1 MLVGSRRTGPSKMIE
16 NNTAITVG
24 ELTRQIK
31 EILEGSFSQLWVEGE
46 ISNYI
51 HHSSGHMYF
60 TLKDDE
66 AEIRCAMF
74 KGNNQ
79 YLRFKPENGMKVLL
93 SGRISVYA
101 PRGQYQ
107 LISTRLEP
115 AGLGTLFLAFEALKK
130 RLSAEGLFDDE
141 FKKPLPKIPETIG
154 LITSKTGAAVKDII
168 NVLGRRA
175 PYVKLILRPTL
186 VQGDEAAVD
195 IVNAIQ
201 EMDTSCEP
209 DLIIFG
215 RGGGS
220 LEDLW
225 PFNEEKV
232 ARAIFDC
239 QTPTISAVGHETDT
253 TIADLVADLRAPTP
267 SAAAELAAPSIDE
280 LMQSLQTV
288 DEKMR
293 ALLERKLEYFWQ
305 KMDHIQDRFA
315 LQRPDAFINR
325 MTDLNTHLISALK
338 QSILMKLQSRFGQ
351 LETLLAEL
359 TVLNPKSILDR
370 GYAIATADSGKI
382 IHSPN
387 ELKTGE
393 LFRLQLAKGI
403 ISARKEKNTDTHQKK
418 V

>member
-1 MLVGSRRTGPSKMIE
+1 MIE

-175 PYVKLILRPTL
+175 PYVKLILQPTL
-186 VQGDEAAVD
+186 VQGDEAAAD

-293 ALLERKLEYFWQ
+293 ALLVRKLEYYWQ

>member
-1 MLVGSRRTGPSKMIE
+1 MIE

-130 RLSAEGLFDDE
+130 RLSTEGLFDDE

>member
-1 MLVGSRRTGPSKMIE
+1 MIE
-16 NNTAITVG
+16 NNTTITVG

-154 LITSKTGAAVKDII
+154 LITSKTGAAVKDMI

-175 PYVKLILRPTL
+175 PYVKLILQPTL
-186 VQGDEAAVD
+186 VQGDEAAAD

>member
-1 MLVGSRRTGPSKMIE
+1 MIE

-293 ALLERKLEYFWQ
+293 ALLVRKLEYYWQ

-351 LETLLAEL
+351 LETLQAEL

>member
-1 MLVGSRRTGPSKMIE
+1 MIE

-175 PYVKLILRPTL
+175 PYVKLILQPTL

-293 ALLERKLEYFWQ
+293 ALLVRKLEYFWQ

>member
-1 MLVGSRRTGPSKMIE
+1 MIE

-154 LITSKTGAAVKDII
+154 LITSKTGAAVKDMI

-175 PYVKLILRPTL
+175 PYVKLILQPTL
-186 VQGDEAAVD
+186 VQGDEAAAD

-293 ALLERKLEYFWQ
+293 ALLERKLEYYWQ

>member
-1 MLVGSRRTGPSKMIE
+1 MIE

-154 LITSKTGAAVKDII
+154 LITSKTGAAVKDMI

-186 VQGDEAAVD
+186 VQGDEAAAD

-351 LETLLAEL
+351 LETLQAEL
-359 TVLNPKSILDR
+359 AVLNPKSILDR
-370 GYAIATADSGKI
+370 GYAIATADSGEI

>member
-1 MLVGSRRTGPSKMIE
+1 MIE

-154 LITSKTGAAVKDII
+154 LITSKTGAAVKDMI

-293 ALLERKLEYFWQ
+293 ALLVRKLEYYWQ

-351 LETLLAEL
+351 LETLQAEL

>member
-1 MLVGSRRTGPSKMIE
+1 MIE

-175 PYVKLILRPTL
+175 PYVKLILQPTL
-186 VQGDEAAVD
+186 VQGDEAAAD